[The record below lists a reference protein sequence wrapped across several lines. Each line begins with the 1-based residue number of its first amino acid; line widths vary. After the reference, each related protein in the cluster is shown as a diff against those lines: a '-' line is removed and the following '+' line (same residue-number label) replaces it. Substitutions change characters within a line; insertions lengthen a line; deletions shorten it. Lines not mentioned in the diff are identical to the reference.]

1 MEKRL
6 STLYLTEIELK
17 YQLLLA
23 LQVIKVAV

>member
-6 STLYLTEIELK
+6 SPLYLTEIELE